1 MGTPDIAAT
10 CLKRIL
16 ADGFQVVGVYTQPD
30 RPKGRGMKLTAS
42 PTKQV
47 ALEAGIPVFQPES
60 FREEETVEQLRA
72 LKPDLCAVVAYGRI
86 LPQKVLD
93 VPTFGCI
100 NIHASVLPAYR
111 GSAPYQWAVLDGL
124 KETGVTAMY
133 LVREMDAGDI
143 IDVSKTPIGENETAG
158 ELLEKLGL
166 PLDVNDRLSVPEET
180 VLEGGMTFRVDRV
193 LQREERR
200 TQVEPYQVITYYAS
214 YLPEGDRVVLT
225 KGRDGELLLSEFVC
239 YVNSVETQREL
250 LEQTRTLAPR
260 AEIQALGTGGVTGPG
275 ITQEPIIGDGV
286 ILLPTGEKL
295 DYTRVDYVRAT
306 AYTHS
311 DPGCTS
317 TTATGTKVHHGTV
330 AVDPKVIPYYTKMF
344 IQTTNGRRV
353 YGMGTALDCGGA
365 VKGNIVDLWF
375 PSKADCYNWGRRNVT
390 VYILDK
396 KAN

>member
-1 MGTPDIAAT
+1 MR
-10 CLKRIL
+10 K
-16 ADGFQVVGVYTQPD
+16 
-30 RPKGRGMKLTAS
+30 
-42 PTKQV
+42 
-47 ALEAGIPVFQPES
+47 
-60 FREEETVEQLRA
+60 
-72 LKPDLCAVVAYGRI
+72 
-86 LPQKVLD
+86 
-93 VPTFGCI
+93 
-100 NIHASVLPAYR
+100 
-111 GSAPYQWAVLDGL
+111 WAVLLWGPVLFLAGVLGQCVFATTWTILDGGRVYSSTGFL
-124 KETGVTAMY
+124 QEPEAILRAAGVELSSVAAYTREAETITVHRNPRVTVVY
-133 LVREMDAGDI
+133 HGQQIETEIQG
-143 IDVSKTPIGENETAG
+143 ETAG

-166 PLDVNDRLSVPEET
+166 SLDVNDRLSVPEET
-180 VLEGGMTFRVDRV
+180 VLEAGMTFRVDRV

-200 TQVEPYQVITYYAS
+200 TQVEPYEVITYYAS

-260 AEIQALGTGGVTGPG
+260 AQIQALGTGGVTGPG

-330 AVDPKVIPYYTKMF
+330 AVDPRYIPYGTRMF
-344 IQTTNGRRV
+344 IMASDGSYI
-353 YGMGTALDCGGA
+353 YGLCEAEDCGGDI
-365 VKGNIVDLWF
+365 KGDRVDLYLPNTEACMEF
-375 PSKADCYNWGRRNVT
+375 GRRRCT
-390 VYILDK
+390 VYFLG
-396 KAN
+396 

>member
-1 MGTPDIAAT
+1 MR
-10 CLKRIL
+10 K
-16 ADGFQVVGVYTQPD
+16 
-30 RPKGRGMKLTAS
+30 
-42 PTKQV
+42 
-47 ALEAGIPVFQPES
+47 
-60 FREEETVEQLRA
+60 
-72 LKPDLCAVVAYGRI
+72 
-86 LPQKVLD
+86 
-93 VPTFGCI
+93 
-100 NIHASVLPAYR
+100 
-111 GSAPYQWAVLDGL
+111 WAVLLWGPVLFLAGVLGPCVFATTWTILDGGRVYSSTGFL
-124 KETGVTAMY
+124 REPEAILRAAGVELSSVAAYTREAETITVHRNPRVTVFY
-133 LVREMDAGDI
+133 HGQQIETEIQG
-143 IDVSKTPIGENETAG
+143 ETAG

-166 PLDVNDRLSVPEET
+166 SLDVKDRLSVPEET

-200 TQVEPYQVITYYAS
+200 TQVEPYKVITYYAS

-330 AVDPKVIPYYTKMF
+330 AVDPRYIPYGTRMF
-344 IQTTNGRRV
+344 IMASDGSYI
-353 YGMGTALDCGGA
+353 YGLCEAEDCGGDI
-365 VKGNIVDLWF
+365 KGDRVDLYLPNTESCMEF
-375 PSKADCYNWGRRNVT
+375 GRRRCT
-390 VYILDK
+390 VYFLG
-396 KAN
+396 

>member
-1 MGTPDIAAT
+1 MR
-10 CLKRIL
+10 K
-16 ADGFQVVGVYTQPD
+16 
-30 RPKGRGMKLTAS
+30 
-42 PTKQV
+42 
-47 ALEAGIPVFQPES
+47 
-60 FREEETVEQLRA
+60 
-72 LKPDLCAVVAYGRI
+72 
-86 LPQKVLD
+86 
-93 VPTFGCI
+93 
-100 NIHASVLPAYR
+100 
-111 GSAPYQWAVLDGL
+111 WAVLLWGPVLFLAGVLGQCVFATTWTILDGGRVYSSTGFL
-124 KETGVTAMY
+124 REPEAILRAAGVELSSVAAYTREAETITVHRNPRVTVVY
-133 LVREMDAGDI
+133 HGQQIETEIQG
-143 IDVSKTPIGENETAG
+143 ETAG

-166 PLDVNDRLSVPEET
+166 SLDVNDRLSVPEET
-180 VLEGGMTFRVDRV
+180 VLEGGMTFRVDWV

-200 TQVEPYQVITYYAS
+200 TQVEPYEVITYYAS

-330 AVDPKVIPYYTKMF
+330 AVDPRYIPYGTRMF
-344 IQTTNGRRV
+344 IMASDGSYI
-353 YGMGTALDCGGA
+353 YGLCEAEDCGGDI
-365 VKGNIVDLWF
+365 KGDRVDLYLPNTEACMEF
-375 PSKADCYNWGRRNVT
+375 GRRRCT
-390 VYILDK
+390 VYFLG
-396 KAN
+396 

>member
-1 MGTPDIAAT
+1 MR
-10 CLKRIL
+10 K
-16 ADGFQVVGVYTQPD
+16 
-30 RPKGRGMKLTAS
+30 
-42 PTKQV
+42 
-47 ALEAGIPVFQPES
+47 
-60 FREEETVEQLRA
+60 
-72 LKPDLCAVVAYGRI
+72 
-86 LPQKVLD
+86 
-93 VPTFGCI
+93 
-100 NIHASVLPAYR
+100 
-111 GSAPYQWAVLDGL
+111 WAVLLWGPVLFLAGVLGQCVFATTWTILDGGRVYSSTGFL
-124 KETGVTAMY
+124 REPEAILRAAGVELSSVAAYTREAETITVHRNPRVTVVY
-133 LVREMDAGDI
+133 HGQ
-143 IDVSKTPIGENETAG
+143 PIEAEIQGETTG

-180 VLEGGMTFRVDRV
+180 VLEGGMAFRVDRV

-214 YLPEGDRVVLT
+214 YLPEGERVVLT

-330 AVDPKVIPYYTKMF
+330 AVDPRYIPYGTRMF
-344 IQTTNGRRV
+344 IMASDGSYI
-353 YGMGTALDCGGA
+353 YGLCEAEDCGGDI
-365 VKGNIVDLWF
+365 KGDRVDLYLPNTEACMDF
-375 PSKADCYNWGRRNVT
+375 GRRRCT
-390 VYILDK
+390 VYFLG
-396 KAN
+396 

>member
-1 MGTPDIAAT
+1 MFLAGVLGQCVFAT
-10 CLKRIL
+10 TWTIL
-16 ADGFQVVGVYTQPD
+16 DGGRVYSSTGFLREP
-30 RPKGRGMKLTAS
+30 
-42 PTKQV
+42 
-47 ALEAGIPVFQPES
+47 EAI
-60 FREEETVEQLRA
+60 LRA
-72 LKPDLCAVVAYGRI
+72 AGVELSSVAAYTREAETITVHRNPRVTVVYHGQQI
-86 LPQKVLD
+86 
-93 VPTFGCI
+93 
-100 NIHASVLPAYR
+100 
-111 GSAPYQWAVLDGL
+111 
-124 KETGVTAMY
+124 ETEIQG
-133 LVREMDAGDI
+133 
-143 IDVSKTPIGENETAG
+143 ETAG

-200 TQVEPYQVITYYAS
+200 TQVEPYEVITYYAS

-250 LEQTRTLAPR
+250 LEQTRTLAPQ

-330 AVDPKVIPYYTKMF
+330 AVDPRYIPYGTRMF
-344 IQTTNGRRV
+344 IMASDGSYI
-353 YGMGTALDCGGA
+353 YGLCEAEDCGGDI
-365 VKGNIVDLWF
+365 KGDRVDLYLPNTEACMEF
-375 PSKADCYNWGRRNVT
+375 GRRRCT
-390 VYILDK
+390 VYFLG
-396 KAN
+396 

>member
-1 MGTPDIAAT
+1 MR
-10 CLKRIL
+10 K
-16 ADGFQVVGVYTQPD
+16 
-30 RPKGRGMKLTAS
+30 
-42 PTKQV
+42 
-47 ALEAGIPVFQPES
+47 
-60 FREEETVEQLRA
+60 
-72 LKPDLCAVVAYGRI
+72 
-86 LPQKVLD
+86 
-93 VPTFGCI
+93 
-100 NIHASVLPAYR
+100 
-111 GSAPYQWAVLDGL
+111 WAVLLWGPVLFLAGVLGQCVFATTWTILDGGRVYSSTGFL
-124 KETGVTAMY
+124 REPEAILRAAGVELSSVAAYTREAETITVHRNPRVTVFY
-133 LVREMDAGDI
+133 HGQ
-143 IDVSKTPIGENETAG
+143 PIETEIQGETAG

-180 VLEGGMTFRVDRV
+180 VLEGGMAFRVDRV

-214 YLPEGDRVVLT
+214 YLPEGERVVLT
-225 KGRDGELLLSEFVC
+225 RGRDGELLLSEFVC

-317 TTATGTKVHHGTV
+317 TTATGTKVHNGTV
-330 AVDPKVIPYYTKMF
+330 AVDPRYIPYGTRMF
-344 IQTTNGRRV
+344 IMASDGSYIYGLCEAEDCGGDIKGDRMDLYLPTHAQCTAFGRRV
-353 YGMGTALDCGGA
+353 C
-365 VKGNIVDLWF
+365 
-375 PSKADCYNWGRRNVT
+375 T
-390 VYILDK
+390 VYFLG
-396 KAN
+396 

>member
-1 MGTPDIAAT
+1 MR
-10 CLKRIL
+10 K
-16 ADGFQVVGVYTQPD
+16 
-30 RPKGRGMKLTAS
+30 
-42 PTKQV
+42 
-47 ALEAGIPVFQPES
+47 
-60 FREEETVEQLRA
+60 
-72 LKPDLCAVVAYGRI
+72 
-86 LPQKVLD
+86 
-93 VPTFGCI
+93 
-100 NIHASVLPAYR
+100 
-111 GSAPYQWAVLDGL
+111 WAVLLWGPVLFLAGVLGQCVFATTWTILDGGRVYSSTGFL
-124 KETGVTAMY
+124 QEPEAILRAAGVELSSVAAYTREAETITVHRNPRVTVVY
-133 LVREMDAGDI
+133 HGQQIETEIQG
-143 IDVSKTPIGENETAG
+143 ETAG

-166 PLDVNDRLSVPEET
+166 SLDVKDRLSVPEET

-200 TQVEPYQVITYYAS
+200 TQVEPYEVITYYAS

-330 AVDPKVIPYYTKMF
+330 AVDPRYIPYGTRMF
-344 IQTTNGRRV
+344 IMASDGSYI
-353 YGMGTALDCGGA
+353 YGLCEAEDCGGDI
-365 VKGNIVDLWF
+365 KGDRVDLYLPNTEACMEF
-375 PSKADCYNWGRRNVT
+375 GRRRCT
-390 VYILDK
+390 VYFLG
-396 KAN
+396 

>member
-1 MGTPDIAAT
+1 MFLAGVLGQCVFAT
-10 CLKRIL
+10 TWTIL
-16 ADGFQVVGVYTQPD
+16 DGGRVYSSTGFLQEP
-30 RPKGRGMKLTAS
+30 
-42 PTKQV
+42 
-47 ALEAGIPVFQPES
+47 EAI
-60 FREEETVEQLRA
+60 LRA
-72 LKPDLCAVVAYGRI
+72 AGVELSSVAAYTREAETITVHRNPRVTVVYHGQQI
-86 LPQKVLD
+86 
-93 VPTFGCI
+93 
-100 NIHASVLPAYR
+100 
-111 GSAPYQWAVLDGL
+111 
-124 KETGVTAMY
+124 ETEIQG
-133 LVREMDAGDI
+133 
-143 IDVSKTPIGENETAG
+143 ETAG

-166 PLDVNDRLSVPEET
+166 SLDVKDRLSVPEET

-200 TQVEPYQVITYYAS
+200 TQVEPYEVITYYAS

-330 AVDPKVIPYYTKMF
+330 AVDPRYIPYGTRMF
-344 IQTTNGRRV
+344 IMASDGSYI
-353 YGMGTALDCGGA
+353 YGLCEAEDCGGDI
-365 VKGNIVDLWF
+365 KGDRVDLYLPNTEACMEF
-375 PSKADCYNWGRRNVT
+375 GRRRCT
-390 VYILDK
+390 VYFLG
-396 KAN
+396 

>member
-1 MGTPDIAAT
+1 MR
-10 CLKRIL
+10 K
-16 ADGFQVVGVYTQPD
+16 
-30 RPKGRGMKLTAS
+30 
-42 PTKQV
+42 
-47 ALEAGIPVFQPES
+47 
-60 FREEETVEQLRA
+60 
-72 LKPDLCAVVAYGRI
+72 
-86 LPQKVLD
+86 
-93 VPTFGCI
+93 
-100 NIHASVLPAYR
+100 
-111 GSAPYQWAVLDGL
+111 WAVLLWGPVLFLAGVLGQCVFATTWTILDGGRVYSSTGFL
-124 KETGVTAMY
+124 REPEAILRAAGVELSSVAAYTREAETITVHRNPRVTVIY
-133 LVREMDAGDI
+133 HGQQIETEIQG
-143 IDVSKTPIGENETAG
+143 ETAG
-158 ELLEKLGL
+158 ELLKKLGL

-330 AVDPKVIPYYTKMF
+330 AVDPRYIPYGTRMF
-344 IQTTNGRRV
+344 IMASDGNYI
-353 YGMGTALDCGGA
+353 YGLCEAEDCGGDI
-365 VKGNIVDLWF
+365 KGDRVDLYLPNTEACMDF
-375 PSKADCYNWGRRNVT
+375 GRRRCT
-390 VYILDK
+390 VYFLG
-396 KAN
+396 

>member
-1 MGTPDIAAT
+1 MFLAGVLGQCVFAT
-10 CLKRIL
+10 TWTIL
-16 ADGFQVVGVYTQPD
+16 DGGRVYSSTGFLREP
-30 RPKGRGMKLTAS
+30 
-42 PTKQV
+42 
-47 ALEAGIPVFQPES
+47 EAI
-60 FREEETVEQLRA
+60 LRA
-72 LKPDLCAVVAYGRI
+72 AGVELSSVAAYTREAETITVHRNPRVTVVYHGQQI
-86 LPQKVLD
+86 
-93 VPTFGCI
+93 
-100 NIHASVLPAYR
+100 
-111 GSAPYQWAVLDGL
+111 
-124 KETGVTAMY
+124 ETEIQG
-133 LVREMDAGDI
+133 
-143 IDVSKTPIGENETAG
+143 ETAG
-158 ELLEKLGL
+158 ELLENLGL
-166 PLDVNDRLSVPEET
+166 SLDVNDRLSVPEET

-200 TQVEPYQVITYYAS
+200 TQVEPYEVITYYAS

-260 AEIQALGTGGVTGPG
+260 AQIQALGTGGVTGPG

-330 AVDPKVIPYYTKMF
+330 AVDPRYIPYGTRMF
-344 IQTTNGRRV
+344 IMASDGSYI
-353 YGMGTALDCGGA
+353 YGLCEAEDCGGDI
-365 VKGNIVDLWF
+365 KGDRVDLYLPNTEACMEF
-375 PSKADCYNWGRRNVT
+375 GRRRCT
-390 VYILDK
+390 VYFLG
-396 KAN
+396 

>member
-1 MGTPDIAAT
+1 MR
-10 CLKRIL
+10 K
-16 ADGFQVVGVYTQPD
+16 
-30 RPKGRGMKLTAS
+30 
-42 PTKQV
+42 
-47 ALEAGIPVFQPES
+47 
-60 FREEETVEQLRA
+60 
-72 LKPDLCAVVAYGRI
+72 
-86 LPQKVLD
+86 
-93 VPTFGCI
+93 
-100 NIHASVLPAYR
+100 
-111 GSAPYQWAVLDGL
+111 WAVLLWGPALFLAGVLGQCVCATTWTILDGGRVYSSTGFL
-124 KETGVTAMY
+124 REPEAILRAAGVELSSVAAYTREAETITVHRNPRVTVVY
-133 LVREMDAGDI
+133 HGQQIETEIRG
-143 IDVSKTPIGENETAG
+143 ETAG

-166 PLDVNDRLSVPEET
+166 SLDVNDRLSVPEET

-200 TQVEPYQVITYYAS
+200 TQVEPYEVITYYAS

-239 YVNSVETQREL
+239 YVNSIETQREL

-260 AEIQALGTGGVTGPG
+260 AQIQALGTGGVTGPG

-330 AVDPKVIPYYTKMF
+330 AVDPRYIPYGTRMF
-344 IQTTNGRRV
+344 IMASDGSYI
-353 YGMGTALDCGGA
+353 YGLCEAEDCGGDI
-365 VKGNIVDLWF
+365 KGDRVDLYLPNTEACMEF
-375 PSKADCYNWGRRNVT
+375 GRRRCT
-390 VYILDK
+390 VYFLG
-396 KAN
+396 

>member
-1 MGTPDIAAT
+1 MR
-10 CLKRIL
+10 K
-16 ADGFQVVGVYTQPD
+16 
-30 RPKGRGMKLTAS
+30 
-42 PTKQV
+42 
-47 ALEAGIPVFQPES
+47 
-60 FREEETVEQLRA
+60 
-72 LKPDLCAVVAYGRI
+72 
-86 LPQKVLD
+86 
-93 VPTFGCI
+93 
-100 NIHASVLPAYR
+100 
-111 GSAPYQWAVLDGL
+111 WAVLLWGPVLFLAGVLGQCVFATTWTILDGGRVYSSTGFL
-124 KETGVTAMY
+124 REPEAILRAAGVELSSVAAYTREAETITVHRNPRVTVVY
-133 LVREMDAGDI
+133 HGQQIETEIQG
-143 IDVSKTPIGENETAG
+143 ETAG

-166 PLDVNDRLSVPEET
+166 SLDVNDRLSVPEET

-200 TQVEPYQVITYYAS
+200 TQVEPYEVITYYAS

-239 YVNSVETQREL
+239 YVNSIETQREL

-295 DYTRVDYVRAT
+295 DYNRVDYVRAT

-330 AVDPKVIPYYTKMF
+330 AVDPRYIPYGTRMF
-344 IQTTNGRRV
+344 IMASDGSYI
-353 YGMGTALDCGGA
+353 YGLCEAEDCGGDI
-365 VKGNIVDLWF
+365 KGDRVDLYLPNTEACMEF
-375 PSKADCYNWGRRNVT
+375 GRRRCT
-390 VYILDK
+390 VYFLG
-396 KAN
+396 

>member
-1 MGTPDIAAT
+1 MRKWAVLLWGPVLFLAGVLGQCVFAT
-10 CLKRIL
+10 TWTIL
-16 ADGFQVVGVYTQPD
+16 DGGRVYSSTGFLQEP
-30 RPKGRGMKLTAS
+30 
-42 PTKQV
+42 
-47 ALEAGIPVFQPES
+47 EAI
-60 FREEETVEQLRA
+60 LRA
-72 LKPDLCAVVAYGRI
+72 AGVELSSVVAYTRE
-86 LPQKVLD
+86 
-93 VPTFGCI
+93 
-100 NIHASVLPAYR
+100 A
-111 GSAPYQWAVLDGL
+111 
-124 KETGVTAMY
+124 ETITVHRNPRVTVVY
-133 LVREMDAGDI
+133 HGQQIETEIQG
-143 IDVSKTPIGENETAG
+143 ETAG

-166 PLDVNDRLSVPEET
+166 SLDVKDRLSVPEET

-200 TQVEPYQVITYYAS
+200 TQVEPYEVITYYAS

-250 LEQTRTLAPR
+250 MEQTRTLAPQ

-330 AVDPKVIPYYTKMF
+330 AVDPRYIPYGTRMF
-344 IQTTNGRRV
+344 IMASDGSYI
-353 YGMGTALDCGGA
+353 YGLCEAEDCGGDI
-365 VKGNIVDLWF
+365 KGDRVDLYLPNTEACMEF
-375 PSKADCYNWGRRNVT
+375 GRRRCT
-390 VYILDK
+390 VYFLG
-396 KAN
+396 

>member
-1 MGTPDIAAT
+1 MR
-10 CLKRIL
+10 K
-16 ADGFQVVGVYTQPD
+16 
-30 RPKGRGMKLTAS
+30 
-42 PTKQV
+42 
-47 ALEAGIPVFQPES
+47 
-60 FREEETVEQLRA
+60 
-72 LKPDLCAVVAYGRI
+72 
-86 LPQKVLD
+86 
-93 VPTFGCI
+93 
-100 NIHASVLPAYR
+100 
-111 GSAPYQWAVLDGL
+111 WAVLLWGPVLFLAGVLGQCVFATTWTILDGGRVYSSTGFL
-124 KETGVTAMY
+124 REPEAILRAAGVELSSVAAYTREAETITVHRNPRVTVVY
-133 LVREMDAGDI
+133 HGQQIETEIQG
-143 IDVSKTPIGENETAG
+143 ETAG

-200 TQVEPYQVITYYAS
+200 TQVEPYEVITYYAS
-214 YLPEGDRVVLT
+214 YLPEGERVVLT

-275 ITQEPIIGDGV
+275 IAQEPIIGDGV

-330 AVDPKVIPYYTKMF
+330 AVDPRYIPYGTRMF
-344 IQTTNGRRV
+344 IMASDGSYI
-353 YGMGTALDCGGA
+353 YGLCEAEDCGGDI
-365 VKGNIVDLWF
+365 KGDRVDLYLPNTEACMDF
-375 PSKADCYNWGRRNVT
+375 GRRRCT
-390 VYILDK
+390 VYFLG
-396 KAN
+396 

>member
-1 MGTPDIAAT
+1 MFLAGVLGQCVFAT
-10 CLKRIL
+10 TWTIL
-16 ADGFQVVGVYTQPD
+16 DGGRVYSSTGFLQEP
-30 RPKGRGMKLTAS
+30 
-42 PTKQV
+42 
-47 ALEAGIPVFQPES
+47 EAI
-60 FREEETVEQLRA
+60 LRA
-72 LKPDLCAVVAYGRI
+72 AGVELSSVA
-86 LPQKVLD
+86 
-93 VPTFGCI
+93 
-100 NIHASVLPAYR
+100 AYTR
-111 GSAPYQWAVLDGL
+111 EA
-124 KETGVTAMY
+124 ETITVHRNPRVTVFY
-133 LVREMDAGDI
+133 HGQQIETEIQG
-143 IDVSKTPIGENETAG
+143 ETAG

-200 TQVEPYQVITYYAS
+200 TQVEPYEVITYYAS
-214 YLPEGDRVVLT
+214 YLPEGDRVVLS
-225 KGRDGELLLSEFVC
+225 KGRDGELLLSEFAC
-239 YVNSVETQREL
+239 YVNSIETQREL

-330 AVDPKVIPYYTKMF
+330 AVDPRYIPYGTRMF
-344 IQTTNGRRV
+344 IMASDGSYI
-353 YGMGTALDCGGA
+353 YGLCEAEDCGGDI
-365 VKGNIVDLWF
+365 KGDRVDLYLPNTEACMEF
-375 PSKADCYNWGRRNVT
+375 GRRRCT
-390 VYILDK
+390 VYFLG
-396 KAN
+396 

>member
-1 MGTPDIAAT
+1 MFLAGVLGQCVCAT
-10 CLKRIL
+10 TWTIL
-16 ADGFQVVGVYTQPD
+16 DGGRVYSSTGFLREP
-30 RPKGRGMKLTAS
+30 
-42 PTKQV
+42 
-47 ALEAGIPVFQPES
+47 EAI
-60 FREEETVEQLRA
+60 LRA
-72 LKPDLCAVVAYGRI
+72 AGVELSSVAAYTREAETITVHRNPRVTVVYHGQQI
-86 LPQKVLD
+86 E
-93 VPTFGCI
+93 TEI
-100 NIHASVLPAYR
+100 R
-111 GSAPYQWAVLDGL
+111 G
-124 KETGVTAMY
+124 
-133 LVREMDAGDI
+133 
-143 IDVSKTPIGENETAG
+143 ETAG

-166 PLDVNDRLSVPEET
+166 SLDVNDRLSVPEET

-260 AEIQALGTGGVTGPG
+260 AQIQALGTGGVTGPG

-330 AVDPKVIPYYTKMF
+330 AVDPRYIPYGTRMF
-344 IQTTNGRRV
+344 IMASDGSYI
-353 YGMGTALDCGGA
+353 YGLCEAEDCGGDI
-365 VKGNIVDLWF
+365 KGDRVDLYLPNTEACMEF
-375 PSKADCYNWGRRNVT
+375 GRRRCT
-390 VYILDK
+390 VYFLG
-396 KAN
+396 

>member
-1 MGTPDIAAT
+1 MR
-10 CLKRIL
+10 K
-16 ADGFQVVGVYTQPD
+16 
-30 RPKGRGMKLTAS
+30 
-42 PTKQV
+42 
-47 ALEAGIPVFQPES
+47 
-60 FREEETVEQLRA
+60 
-72 LKPDLCAVVAYGRI
+72 
-86 LPQKVLD
+86 
-93 VPTFGCI
+93 
-100 NIHASVLPAYR
+100 
-111 GSAPYQWAVLDGL
+111 WAVLLWGPVLFLAGVLGQCVFATTWTILDGGRVYSSTGFL
-124 KETGVTAMY
+124 REPEAILRAAGVELSSVAAYTREAETITVHRNPRVTVVY
-133 LVREMDAGDI
+133 HGQQIETEIRG
-143 IDVSKTPIGENETAG
+143 ETAG

-166 PLDVNDRLSVPEET
+166 SLDVNDRLSVPEET

-200 TQVEPYQVITYYAS
+200 TQVEPYEVITYYAS

-260 AEIQALGTGGVTGPG
+260 AQIQALGTGGVTGPG

-330 AVDPKVIPYYTKMF
+330 AVDPRYIPYGTRMF
-344 IQTTNGRRV
+344 IMASDGSYI
-353 YGMGTALDCGGA
+353 YGLCEAEDCGGDI
-365 VKGNIVDLWF
+365 KGDRVDLYLPNTEACMEF
-375 PSKADCYNWGRRNVT
+375 GRRRCT
-390 VYILDK
+390 VYFLG
-396 KAN
+396 

>member
-1 MGTPDIAAT
+1 MR
-10 CLKRIL
+10 K
-16 ADGFQVVGVYTQPD
+16 
-30 RPKGRGMKLTAS
+30 
-42 PTKQV
+42 
-47 ALEAGIPVFQPES
+47 
-60 FREEETVEQLRA
+60 
-72 LKPDLCAVVAYGRI
+72 
-86 LPQKVLD
+86 
-93 VPTFGCI
+93 
-100 NIHASVLPAYR
+100 
-111 GSAPYQWAVLDGL
+111 WAVLLWGPVLFLAGVLGGL
-124 KETGVTAMY
+124 TEKIHFPPELLPLAIVRMFSASAATGLALDVFKEYGTVAAYSREAET
-133 LVREMDAGDI
+133 LTVHRNPRVRVIYHGQQIETEIQG
-143 IDVSKTPIGENETAG
+143 ETAG

-166 PLDVNDRLSVPEET
+166 SLDVNDRLSVPEET

-200 TQVEPYQVITYYAS
+200 TQVEPYEVITYYAS

-260 AEIQALGTGGVTGPG
+260 AQIQALGTGGVTGPG

-330 AVDPKVIPYYTKMF
+330 AVDPRYIPYGTRMF
-344 IQTTNGRRV
+344 IMASDGSYI
-353 YGMGTALDCGGA
+353 YGLCEAEDCGGDI
-365 VKGNIVDLWF
+365 KGDRVDLYLPNTEACMEF
-375 PSKADCYNWGRRNVT
+375 GRRRCT
-390 VYILDK
+390 VYFLG
-396 KAN
+396 

>member
-1 MGTPDIAAT
+1 MR
-10 CLKRIL
+10 K
-16 ADGFQVVGVYTQPD
+16 
-30 RPKGRGMKLTAS
+30 
-42 PTKQV
+42 
-47 ALEAGIPVFQPES
+47 
-60 FREEETVEQLRA
+60 
-72 LKPDLCAVVAYGRI
+72 
-86 LPQKVLD
+86 
-93 VPTFGCI
+93 
-100 NIHASVLPAYR
+100 
-111 GSAPYQWAVLDGL
+111 WAVLLWGPVLFLAGVLGQCVFATTWTILDGGRVYSSTGFL
-124 KETGVTAMY
+124 REPEAILRAAGVELSSVAAYTREAETITVHRNPRVTVVY
-133 LVREMDAGDI
+133 HGQ
-143 IDVSKTPIGENETAG
+143 PIEAEIQGETAG

-180 VLEGGMTFRVDRV
+180 ILEGGMTFRVDRV

-200 TQVEPYQVITYYAS
+200 TQVEPYEVITYYAS

-330 AVDPKVIPYYTKMF
+330 AVDPRYIPYGTRMF
-344 IQTTNGRRV
+344 IMASDGSYI
-353 YGMGTALDCGGA
+353 YGLCEAEDCGGDI
-365 VKGNIVDLWF
+365 KGDRVDLYLPNTESCMDF
-375 PSKADCYNWGRRNVT
+375 GRRRCT
-390 VYILDK
+390 VYFLG
-396 KAN
+396 

>member
-1 MGTPDIAAT
+1 MFLAGVLGQCVFAT
-10 CLKRIL
+10 TWTIL
-16 ADGFQVVGVYTQPD
+16 DGGRVYSSTGFLQEP
-30 RPKGRGMKLTAS
+30 
-42 PTKQV
+42 
-47 ALEAGIPVFQPES
+47 EAI
-60 FREEETVEQLRA
+60 LRA
-72 LKPDLCAVVAYGRI
+72 AGVELSSVAAYTREAETITVHRNPRVTVVYHGQQI
-86 LPQKVLD
+86 
-93 VPTFGCI
+93 
-100 NIHASVLPAYR
+100 
-111 GSAPYQWAVLDGL
+111 
-124 KETGVTAMY
+124 ETEIQG
-133 LVREMDAGDI
+133 
-143 IDVSKTPIGENETAG
+143 ETAG

-166 PLDVNDRLSVPEET
+166 SLDVKDRLSVPEET

-200 TQVEPYQVITYYAS
+200 TQVEPYEVITYYAS
-214 YLPEGDRVVLT
+214 YLPEGERVVLT

-260 AEIQALGTGGVTGPG
+260 AQIQALGTGGVTGPG

-330 AVDPKVIPYYTKMF
+330 AVDPRYIPYGTRMF
-344 IQTTNGRRV
+344 IMASDGSYT
-353 YGMGTALDCGGA
+353 YGLCEAEDCGGDI
-365 VKGNIVDLWF
+365 KGDRVDLYLPNTEACMAF
-375 PSKADCYNWGRRNVT
+375 GRRRCT
-390 VYILDK
+390 VYFLG
-396 KAN
+396 

>member
-1 MGTPDIAAT
+1 MR
-10 CLKRIL
+10 K
-16 ADGFQVVGVYTQPD
+16 
-30 RPKGRGMKLTAS
+30 
-42 PTKQV
+42 
-47 ALEAGIPVFQPES
+47 
-60 FREEETVEQLRA
+60 
-72 LKPDLCAVVAYGRI
+72 
-86 LPQKVLD
+86 
-93 VPTFGCI
+93 
-100 NIHASVLPAYR
+100 
-111 GSAPYQWAVLDGL
+111 WAVLLWGPVLFLAGVLGQCVFATTWTILDGGRVYSSTGFL
-124 KETGVTAMY
+124 QEPEAILRAAGVELSSVAAYTREAETITVHRNPRVTVIY
-133 LVREMDAGDI
+133 HGQQIETEIRG
-143 IDVSKTPIGENETAG
+143 ETAG

-200 TQVEPYQVITYYAS
+200 TQVEPYEVITYYAS

-330 AVDPKVIPYYTKMF
+330 AVDPRYIPYGTRMF
-344 IQTTNGRRV
+344 IMASDGSYI
-353 YGMGTALDCGGA
+353 YGLCEAEDCGGDI
-365 VKGNIVDLWF
+365 KGDRVDLYLPNTEACMEF
-375 PSKADCYNWGRRNVT
+375 GRRRCT
-390 VYILDK
+390 VYFLG
-396 KAN
+396 

>member
-1 MGTPDIAAT
+1 MR
-10 CLKRIL
+10 K
-16 ADGFQVVGVYTQPD
+16 
-30 RPKGRGMKLTAS
+30 
-42 PTKQV
+42 
-47 ALEAGIPVFQPES
+47 
-60 FREEETVEQLRA
+60 
-72 LKPDLCAVVAYGRI
+72 
-86 LPQKVLD
+86 
-93 VPTFGCI
+93 
-100 NIHASVLPAYR
+100 
-111 GSAPYQWAVLDGL
+111 WAVLLWGPVLFLAGVLGQCVFATTWTILDGGRVYSSTGFL
-124 KETGVTAMY
+124 QEPEAILRAAGVELSSVAAYTREAETITVHRNPRVTVVY
-133 LVREMDAGDI
+133 HGQQIETEIQG
-143 IDVSKTPIGENETAG
+143 ETAG

-200 TQVEPYQVITYYAS
+200 TQVEPYEVITYYAS

-330 AVDPKVIPYYTKMF
+330 AVDPRYIPYGTRMF
-344 IQTTNGRRV
+344 IMASDGSYI
-353 YGMGTALDCGGA
+353 YGLCEAEDCGGDI
-365 VKGNIVDLWF
+365 KGDRVDLYLPNTEACMEF
-375 PSKADCYNWGRRNVT
+375 GRRRCT
-390 VYILDK
+390 VYFLG
-396 KAN
+396 

>member
-1 MGTPDIAAT
+1 MR
-10 CLKRIL
+10 K
-16 ADGFQVVGVYTQPD
+16 
-30 RPKGRGMKLTAS
+30 
-42 PTKQV
+42 
-47 ALEAGIPVFQPES
+47 
-60 FREEETVEQLRA
+60 
-72 LKPDLCAVVAYGRI
+72 
-86 LPQKVLD
+86 
-93 VPTFGCI
+93 
-100 NIHASVLPAYR
+100 
-111 GSAPYQWAVLDGL
+111 WAVLLWGPVLFLAGVLGQCVFATTWTILDGGRVYSSTGFL
-124 KETGVTAMY
+124 REPEAILRAAGVELSSVAAYTREAETITVHRNPRVTVIY
-133 LVREMDAGDI
+133 HGQQIETEIRG
-143 IDVSKTPIGENETAG
+143 ETAG

-166 PLDVNDRLSVPEET
+166 SLDVNDRLSVPEET

-200 TQVEPYQVITYYAS
+200 TQVEPYEVITYYAS

-260 AEIQALGTGGVTGPG
+260 AQIQALGTGGVTGPG

-330 AVDPKVIPYYTKMF
+330 AVDPRYIPYGTRMF
-344 IQTTNGRRV
+344 IMASDGSYI
-353 YGMGTALDCGGA
+353 YGLCEAEDCGGDI
-365 VKGNIVDLWF
+365 KGDRVDLYLPNTEACMEF
-375 PSKADCYNWGRRNVT
+375 GRRRCT
-390 VYILDK
+390 VYFLG
-396 KAN
+396 

>member
-1 MGTPDIAAT
+1 MR
-10 CLKRIL
+10 K
-16 ADGFQVVGVYTQPD
+16 
-30 RPKGRGMKLTAS
+30 
-42 PTKQV
+42 
-47 ALEAGIPVFQPES
+47 
-60 FREEETVEQLRA
+60 
-72 LKPDLCAVVAYGRI
+72 
-86 LPQKVLD
+86 
-93 VPTFGCI
+93 
-100 NIHASVLPAYR
+100 
-111 GSAPYQWAVLDGL
+111 WAVLLWGPVLFLAGVLGQCVFATTWTILDGGRVYSSTGFL
-124 KETGVTAMY
+124 QEPEAILRAAGVELSSVAAYTREAETITVHRNPRVTVVY
-133 LVREMDAGDI
+133 HGQQIETEIQG
-143 IDVSKTPIGENETAG
+143 ETAG

-166 PLDVNDRLSVPEET
+166 PWDVNDRLSVPEET

-260 AEIQALGTGGVTGPG
+260 AQIQALGTGGVAGPG

-330 AVDPKVIPYYTKMF
+330 AVDPRYIPYGTRMF
-344 IQTTNGRRV
+344 IMASDGSYI
-353 YGMGTALDCGGA
+353 YGLCEAEDCGGDI
-365 VKGNIVDLWF
+365 KGDRVDLYLPNTEACMEF
-375 PSKADCYNWGRRNVT
+375 GRRRCT
-390 VYILDK
+390 VYFLG
-396 KAN
+396 